1 MNLNPKIL
9 KLISLEGKVA
19 IITGGASGIGRATAF
34 RLAEAGATIVI
45 LDTNVTLGQQVAA
58 EIGQLDG
65 KAHFI
70 CCDVTCDA
78 ECRGAI
84 EQTIS
89 QFGKIDILFNNAGVT
104 RRKNVVDLTEEE
116 WNLVL
121 NVNVK
126 GIYLICHYVIPEMI
140 ENGGGSVINTGSGWG
155 ISGGASA
162 VAYCAAKG
170 ATVNMTRAM
179 AIDHG
184 RHNIRV
190 NCICPGDVDTAM
202 LRSEAEQLGQ
212 AWNEFQQEA
221 ANRPLNRLGT
231 VEEIANCVL
240 FLASDLSSWVTGAI
254 LSVDGGGTA

>member
-34 RLAEAGATIVI
+34 RLAEAGAAIVI
-45 LDTNVTLGQQVAA
+45 LDTNVNLGQQVAA

-70 CCDVTCDA
+70 CCDVTCGA
-78 ECRGAI
+78 ECRVAI

-126 GIYLICHYVIPEMI
+126 GIYLISHYVIPAMI

-155 ISGGASA
+155 ISGGANA

-212 AWNEFQQEA
+212 AWNQFQQEA

-254 LSVDGGGTA
+254 LSIDGGGTA

>member
-9 KLISLEGKVA
+9 ELISLEGKVA

-34 RLAEAGATIVI
+34 RLAEAGAAIVI
-45 LDTNVTLGQQVAA
+45 LDTNVNLGQQVAA
-58 EIGQLDG
+58 KIGQLHG

-70 CCDVTCDA
+70 CCDVTRST
-78 ECRGAI
+78 ECQGAI

-104 RRKNVVDLTEEE
+104 RRKNVVDLTEDE

-126 GIYLICHYVIPEMI
+126 GIYLLSHYVIPQMI
-140 ENGGGSVINTGSGWG
+140 ENGGGSIINTGSGWG
-155 ISGGASA
+155 LSGGANA

-184 RHNIRV
+184 KHNIRV

-202 LRSEAEQLGQ
+202 LRNEAEQLGQ
-212 AWNEFQQEA
+212 RWNDFHREA
-221 ANRPLNRLGT
+221 ADRPLNRLGT
-231 VEEIANCVL
+231 AEEIANCVL

-254 LSVDGGGTA
+254 LSIDGGGTA

>member
-1 MNLNPKIL
+1 
-9 KLISLEGKVA
+9 
-19 IITGGASGIGRATAF
+19 
-34 RLAEAGATIVI
+34 
-45 LDTNVTLGQQVAA
+45 
-58 EIGQLDG
+58 
-65 KAHFI
+65 
-70 CCDVTCDA
+70 VTCDA

-155 ISGGASA
+155 ISGGANA

-254 LSVDGGGTA
+254 LCIDGGGTALYSTF